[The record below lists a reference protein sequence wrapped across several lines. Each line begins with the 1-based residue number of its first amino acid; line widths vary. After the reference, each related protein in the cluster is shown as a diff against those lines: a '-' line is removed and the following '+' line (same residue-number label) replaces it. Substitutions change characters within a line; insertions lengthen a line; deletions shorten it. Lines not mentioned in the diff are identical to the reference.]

1 MAEERN
7 IHELITTTEAEFAQL
22 FQRMD
27 LDRDL
32 LVMKPFKLE
41 DDDKRDK
48 PEVDNITLNDA
59 KVFATRVQSNLL
71 RSNMQPE
78 VDGNGLDDKYT
89 HNVEQFFRDINL
101 AFDDM
106 IYARDMASLIA
117 YNIQQI
123 CQRGRIASRITLR
136 EDNGKLAADSFM
148 PMDTRY
154 LVYKFNVLTNKV
166 KWFSYSTSRDPEE
179 VRDEYGSDATNNKG
193 TNVLMRNYF
202 DDGKEIVFAD
212 AKEIKNK
219 SHDFGEAPIVL
230 QVAPVGMM
238 YNDIDRLLH
247 SGESIFLNNRSLYS
261 EKNKI
266 ASLLSTLTQLAV
278 FAGMQFEV
286 DNPERANQP
295 KKAPYGK
302 KFVVLVKKGMGFK
315 PMPVVDIKNATR
327 TLLNMVDSSL
337 QDGSFPRISY
347 GTLQFPVSAV
357 GMAELKEAE
366 DPVYFPRMNGLAF
379 YYQRL
384 YRMILKQYIDLKL
397 NVKLGDIGF
406 EKQYPYTELDKDY
419 RIQFKFFTTT
429 PKQNMVNYTVASA
442 AGDLLSND
450 TKRRDIL
457 QLEDPEGE
465 ATKVWAERA
474 AQLSPGIA
482 KYRAAR
488 ALADEGEEVQ
498 AQIMASEMG
507 LSIDQVLT
515 GKVGDE
521 QIPEE
526 EQPKQVMPLFSG
538 RTGGATKAASS
549 GGETEAV
556 SEEE

>member
-1 MAEERN
+1 MAERN

-22 FQRMD
+22 HKRMD
-27 LDRDL
+27 VDRDL
-32 LVMKPFKLE
+32 LVMKPFTLE
-41 DDDKRDK
+41 DEDKRDK

-59 KVFATRVQSNLL
+59 KVFATRVQSNLI

-78 VDGNGLDDKYT
+78 VDGKGLDDKYT
-89 HNVEQFFRDINL
+89 TNVEQFFRDISL

-106 IYARDMASLIA
+106 IYARDMASLIS

-123 CQRGRIASRITLR
+123 CQRGRLASRITLR
-136 EDNGKLAADSFM
+136 EKDGKLAPDSFL

-154 LVYKFNVLTNKV
+154 LVYKFDVLKNKP
-166 KWFSYSTSRDPEE
+166 KWFSYATSRDPEE
-179 VRDEYGSDATNNKG
+179 VRDEYGSDATAAVD
-193 TNVLMRNYF
+193 TNVLVRDYW
-202 DDGKEIVFAD
+202 DGKKEVVFVD
-212 AKEIKNK
+212 TRETKNVGHK
-219 SHDFGEAPIVL
+219 YGEPPIVL

-238 YNDIDRLLH
+238 YNDIDRLEH
-247 SGESIFLNNRSLYS
+247 SGESIFLNNRNLYP

-278 FAGMQFEV
+278 FAGMQFET
-286 DNPERANQP
+286 DNPKTDKP
-295 KKAPYGK
+295 LKPPYGK
-302 KFVVLVKKGMGFK
+302 KFVIPVKPGQGYK

-327 TLLNMVDSSL
+327 TLLQMVDSSL

-384 YRMILKQYIDLKL
+384 YRMILKQYIDMKL
-397 NVKLGDIGF
+397 NVKLGDVGF
-406 EKQYPYTELDKDY
+406 EKKYPYKELDKDF

-442 AGDLLSND
+442 AGDLLSNE

-482 KYRAAR
+482 KYRSAR
-488 ALADEGEEVQ
+488 ALANTGEEVQ

-507 LSIDQVLT
+507 LSIDQVLI
-515 GKVGDE
+515 GKVSE
-521 QIPEE
+521 EEIPEE
-526 EQPKQVMPLFSG
+526 VPPKQVMPLFSG

-549 GGETEAV
+549 GGETEVV
-556 SEEE
+556 SEEEE